1 MLLVH
6 VRYSKLSWNPRW
18 QVFHYPEAK
27 GEREKG
33 GGGELTNSIKGNNIE
48 EYEQQITI
56 LISSQT
62 FMLPID

>member
-33 GGGELTNSIKGNNIE
+33 GGENLLIVSKEIILKNMNSK
-48 EYEQQITI
+48 
-56 LISSQT
+56 
-62 FMLPID
+62 